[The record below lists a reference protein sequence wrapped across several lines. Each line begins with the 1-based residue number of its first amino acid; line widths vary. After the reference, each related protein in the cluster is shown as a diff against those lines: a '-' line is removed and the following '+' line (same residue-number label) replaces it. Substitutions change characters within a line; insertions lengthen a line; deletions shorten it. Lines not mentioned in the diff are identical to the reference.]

1 MNVSGA
7 GAARA
12 TTGVSPATWNGASRP
27 PGGSGAVG
35 RMQVAIGAVSQ
46 LLNTQPSDLVRQL
59 GSGTSLSS
67 IVSAAGVSGQNLLA
81 TVSKAVGGFRK
92 ARSRDAVTWT
102 SSRWL
107 PCWWAGRTDPA
118 HHADRGGC
126 RGLVRG
132 PSKIMWSIDADTR
145 DTYRPHDLGVL

>member
-12 TTGVSPATWNGASRP
+12 TTGVSPATWSGASRP

-67 IVSAAGVSGQNLLA
+67 IVSASGVSGQNLLA
-81 TVSKAVGGFRK
+81 TVSKAVGGFRN
-92 ARSRDAVTWT
+92 
-102 SSRWL
+102 
-107 PCWWAGRTDPA
+107 
-118 HHADRGGC
+118 RGGC